1 MKIDQEKAKKKEESY
16 NGIIQMLQ
24 KQAEENAKEGKKVER
39 NDFINESPNEKIDE
53 LTSKLKQSNE
63 LVEEQKEQ
71 LLRQELK
78 IEKIILDN
86 KIMIQEKDDI
96 ITEERMNIR
105 HKESELRGAKSA
117 LERSREDIG
126 FRVQEAVDRA

>member
-1 MKIDQEKAKKKEESY
+1 MSEQMKIDQEKAKKKEESY

-24 KQAEENAKEGKKVER
+24 KQAEENAKQGRQVQH
-39 NDFINESPNEKIDE
+39 NDSFNASSNEKVDE

-63 LVEEQKEQ
+63 QVEEQKEQ
-71 LLRQELK
+71 ILRLELK

-86 KIMIQEKDDI
+86 KIQIQEKDDV
-96 ITEERMNIR
+96 ITEERMNVR

-117 LERSREDIG
+117 LERTREDIG
-126 FRVQEAVDRA
+126 FRV